1 MPLQRM
7 CLMKHALAVILSALL
22 LLLASGLQAHNN
34 ALAFNPADPADDY
47 VLLGTNVFNQMLNGS
62 AGITFE
68 GFFKLSHTPT
78 APYSRLITIPLTP
91 TLEGF
96 SLCVAPNGQLFCRA
110 RSSELDANTS
120 FAMTGAGIIGINQW
134 YRVAATVDF
143 SVPSIKLYLNATD
156 QTLAQYTYFSQTTYQ
171 AGTGGVETLGM
182 YNGLQYFR
190 GQADEFR
197 LWSQTRSTAEIA
209 ADLNGELPLPQPGLI
224 GYWMFNETAGA
235 IAADSSANGVDG
247 SLVNFAADPWAGVNL
262 GVTPLVSYLDYE
274 ETVTLSINVSEVRW
288 FDPLRGFELQVDY
301 DPSYLTCEL
310 GDFAEGPYLSS
321 FASVYGLGTQFY
333 VRGEDG
339 AWIVSGSILSVPP
352 GTQVLPFGASGDG
365 ELFSLTLTA
374 RHQASCPSSTP
385 VTLSDITLRNEVNH
399 PILPD
404 TVAGAEIFIK
414 PTLVIPLHTGWN
426 LISSWVVPQNMAIDA
441 VFADLRDDGY
451 LIKVQDELGRAYL
464 NELGGWANNIGNYQ
478 MTEGYYVQVNS
489 DCDLI
494 IKGTCI
500 ILPLTVELRAGW
512 NIIPYPYHDPQSAM
526 AFIQPLIDS
535 GLLIKVQDELGRSI
549 VQGISGGWEDYIGT
563 FMEGEGYYVQVS
575 AATSITFSPLG
586 RETNKSV
593 DNFLNLENSGDIG
606 R

>member
-1 MPLQRM
+1 
-7 CLMKHALAVILSALL
+7 MKLALAFILSALL
-22 LLLASGLQAHNN
+22 LLSASGLLANNN
-34 ALAFNPADPADDY
+34 ALTFNPAPPVDDY
-47 VLLGTNVFNQMLNGS
+47 VLLGTNVYNQILNGS

-68 GFFKLSHTPT
+68 GFFKLSHTPS
-78 APYSRLITIPLTP
+78 APYSRLISIPQTP
-91 TLEGF
+91 SLEGF
-96 SLCVAPNGQLFCRA
+96 SLCVSSNGQLICRA
-110 RSSELDANTS
+110 RSSEFDLNTS
-120 FAMTGAGIIGINQW
+120 YAMTNAGIIGTNQW
-134 YRVAATVDF
+134 YRVAATVNF
-143 SVPSIKLYLNATD
+143 AQGSIKLYLNATD
-156 QTLAQYTYFSQTTYQ
+156 VTLVQYTYFSQTAYQ
-171 AGTGGVETLGM
+171 AGAGGVETFGN
-182 YNGLQYFR
+182 YNGIQFFR
-190 GQADEFR
+190 GQVDGFR
-197 LWSQTRSTAEIA
+197 LWSQVRSAAEIA
-209 ADLNGELPLPQPGLI
+209 ANLYSELHLPQPGLI
-224 GYWMFNETAGA
+224 GYWMFNETAGTS
-235 IAADSSANGVDG
+235 AADSSISNNPG
-247 SLVNFAADPWAGVNL
+247 SLVNFAADPWTGVNL
-262 GVTPLVSYLDYE
+262 DVTPLVSILEYD
-274 ETVTLSINVSEVRW
+274 ETVTLSVNISEVRW

-301 DPSYLTCEL
+301 DPSFLTCAPA
-310 GDFAEGPYLSS
+310 DFTEGLYLSS
-321 FASVYGLGTQFY
+321 FASVYGLGTRFY
-333 VRGEDG
+333 VRGVDG

-352 GTQVLPFGASGDG
+352 GTQVQPFGASGDG

>member
-1 MPLQRM
+1 
-7 CLMKHALAVILSALL
+7 MKHALAVILSALL

-235 IAADSSANGVDG
+235 SAADSSANGVDG

-374 RHQASCPSSTP
+374 LHRPSCYNAVP
-385 VTLSDITLRNEVNH
+385 VTLSDITLRNEINH

-404 TVAGAEIFIK
+404 AVSGAGIYIK

-426 LISSWVVPQNMAIDA
+426 RISSWVIPSDLSLPA
-441 VFADLRDDGY
+441 VFGQLMEDGH
-451 LIKVQDELGRAYL
+451 LIKVQDDS
-464 NELGGWANNIGNYQ
+464 GNYFLKLLSGIWQNTIGDYQ
-478 MTEGYYVQVNS
+478 MDEGYYVRVNA
-489 DCDLI
+489 DCDLV
-494 IKGTCI
+494 IKGSCI
-500 ILPLTVELRAGW
+500 ILPLTVQLYAGW
-512 NIIPYPYHDPQSAM
+512 NMIPFPYRDPQAAM
-526 AFIQPLIDS
+526 SVLQPLIDANV
-535 GLLIKVQDELGRSI
+535 LIKAQDEAGNAI
-549 VQGISGGWEDYIGT
+549 VKNLSGVWIDGIGNFE
-563 FMEGEGYYVQVS
+563 EGESYYVRVASDTQIV
-575 AATSITFSPLG
+575 FDLP
-586 RETNKSV
+586 
-593 DNFLNLENSGDIG
+593 
-606 R
+606 